1 MKRELTKEQ
10 QIEKYTA
17 QLKIAKV
24 PVNKE
29 LLEKV
34 VKMVGPA
41 NYQLDAM
48 FVATSDKAELETVC
62 KKFVLKK
69 LNVEDMKKASK
80 AVDATAEKLKA
91 AGVRKKYRGVFY
103 YMLAKKFGIK

>member
-1 MKRELTKEQ
+1 MATKEQ
-10 QIEKYTA
+10 QIIKYTA
-17 QLKIAKV
+17 QLRTAKI
-24 PVNKE
+24 PVNAE

-48 FVATSDKAELETVC
+48 FVATSDKSEIQTVL

-69 LNVEDMKKASK
+69 LDVTDESK
-80 AVDATAEKLKA
+80 AEKAIFAAVTKLKD
-91 AGVRKKYRGVFY
+91 AGIRKKYRAVFY
-103 YMLAKKFGIK
+103 YILAKKFGIK

>member
-1 MKRELTKEQ
+1 MATKEQ

-24 PVNKE
+24 PLNKD
-29 LLEKV
+29 LLESV

-48 FVATSDKAELETVC
+48 FVATSDKAELATVC
-62 KKFVLKK
+62 KNFVMKK
-69 LNVEDMKKASK
+69 LDVSDEAKAMKAIDA
-80 AVDATAEKLKA
+80 AVEKLKA
-91 AGVRKKYRGVFY
+91 AGIRKKYRGVFY

>member
-1 MKRELTKEQ
+1 KEQ
-10 QIEKYTA
+10 QIIKYTE
-17 QLKIAKV
+17 QLKKAKV

-48 FVATSDKAELETVC
+48 FVATSDKTELQTVL
-62 KKFVLKK
+62 KKFVMKK
-69 LNVEDMKKASK
+69 LDVADEAKGQKAI
-80 AVDATAEKLKA
+80 DAATLKLKN
-91 AGVRKKYRGVFY
+91 AGIRKKYRGVFY